1 MSVFEEEDISGGTI
15 LTGMK
20 GSKRICLTLQSFQ
33 LCTSGTA
40 SLCPEK
46 ESDIQD

>member
-1 MSVFEEEDISGGTI
+1 MSVFEEGDISGGAI

-20 GSKRICLTLQSFQ
+20 GSKRTCLTLQSFQ
-33 LCTSGTA
+33 LRTSETA